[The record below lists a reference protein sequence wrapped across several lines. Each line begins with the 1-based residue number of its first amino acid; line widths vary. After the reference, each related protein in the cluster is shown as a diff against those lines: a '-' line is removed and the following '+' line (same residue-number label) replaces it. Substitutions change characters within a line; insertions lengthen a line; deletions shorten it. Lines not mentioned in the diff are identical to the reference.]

1 MGTPG
6 TAAAPRLLSPAD
18 LPAVLASLPEILQQR
33 APAPGEVPGR
43 EGRVP
48 AGVSQ
53 GEGCRAP
60 CRSMPLCTKGAGPEL
75 GSCCCLPS
83 GGMQLGL
90 GAGVAWFG

>member
-6 TAAAPRLLSPAD
+6 TAAAPCLLSPAD
-18 LPAVLASLPEILQQR
+18 LPAVLAGLPEILQQR

-60 CRSMPLCTKGAGPEL
+60 CRSMPLCTERCWAGAGQLLLPAL
-75 GSCCCLPS
+75 WWDAAGS
-83 GGMQLGL
+83 GRR
-90 GAGVAWFG
+90 VK